1 MQHDVLGRTLRRL
14 LEPTKSELFFK
25 SADPNDPRLGTYVT
39 TLGKNLQAHTTTV
52 AIIGVPQ
59 HKGVERNGGRAG
71 AETAPTTIRHF
82 LYRMALSGIQ
92 EAITSGK
99 LRVVDAGNIKPDGLT
114 LEQIHDELH
123 DVVASFLRANV
134 FPIVL
139 GGGHDVAWP
148 SLRAYETIGEP
159 YGVIN
164 IDAHTDVRPMLADGR
179 AHSGSPFRQ
188 MLDTPN
194 SCLARGAFVEYGIQP
209 QCVAKAHLEYV
220 ASHDGTVIML
230 DKARQLGSWQKAMSI
245 ASKANKLHL
254 SLDMDCFASAFAPGV
269 SAPSPD
275 GFTPWEIAPCLHQAA
290 QSASLT
296 SFDVVELN
304 PQYDVDN
311 QTARLAATMIM
322 QILSGL
328 AGRA

>member
-1 MQHDVLGRTLRRL
+1 MQHDVFGRALRRL
-14 LEPTKSELFFK
+14 LEPANAELFFK
-25 SADPNDPRLGTYVT
+25 SADPDDPRLGNYVT
-39 TLGKNLQAHTTTV
+39 TLGKDLLSHTTTV
-52 AIIGVPQ
+52 ALIGVPQ
-59 HKGVERNGGRAG
+59 HKGVERNNGRVG

-92 EAITSGK
+92 DAITSGK
-99 LRVVDAGNIKPDGLT
+99 LCVVDAGNIKPDGLT

-123 DVVASFLRANV
+123 DVIASLLRANV

-148 SLRAYETIGEP
+148 SIRAYETIGEP

-188 MLDTPN
+188 MLETAN
-194 SCLARGAFVEYGIQP
+194 SCLASGVFVEYGIQP

-220 ASHDGTVIML
+220 TSHGGTVIML
-230 DKARQLGSWQKAMSI
+230 DQARQQDAWKNAMRI
-245 ASKANKLHL
+245 ASRVNKLHL

-275 GFTPWEIAPCLHQAA
+275 GFTPWEIAPCLRQTA
-290 QSASLT
+290 QSPSLT

-304 PQYDVDN
+304 PQYDVDGR
-311 QTARLAATMIM
+311 TARLAATMIM
-322 QILSGL
+322 SVLSGL
-328 AGRA
+328 AERA